1 MNEKIIL
8 LEKKINSLLEENK
21 SLKSQLKILLEQ
33 ENKRQETINKIKQI
47 QNEYEL
53 SYMDSINDY
62 KKRENDLKMQY
73 NNFQNILEQQYKKN
87 ESFLLNENNKL
98 RESILSKDNLIYNLQ
113 KEINDMNNLITKNNY
128 DLTQNLNNKKDEI
141 LNKNKKIKELEDL
154 ITKVTNDSK
163 NEIKKLSDLL
173 DIMYKR
179 NNKDLEN
186 QILISNNNNPKKQI
200 YSNNISNYNE
210 NNIKDLNLKIILLEN
225 EIKILNK
232 KILFKD
238 NEINF
243 WKNIR
248 ENLNNPTLTQHEIN
262 YNDFYNNEKINQ
274 LEKLIQNLGIKLINL
289 KTSYKKSLIN
299 HKKELENIRKTSNL
313 TNN

>member
-8 LEKKINSLLEENK
+8 LEKRINSLLEEND
-21 SLKSQLKILLEQ
+21 SLKSQLKILSEQ
-33 ENKRQETINKIKQI
+33 ENKRKETLNKIKQI

-73 NNFQNILEQQYKKN
+73 NNFQNILEQQYKQN
-87 ESFLLNENNKL
+87 ELLLINEINKL
-98 RESILSKDNLIYNLQ
+98 KEIILSKDNLIYDLQ
-113 KEINDMNNLITKNNY
+113 KEINDMNNLITQNNY
-128 DLTQNLNNKKDEI
+128 DLKQNIKNKNDEI
-141 LNKNKKIKELEDL
+141 LNKNKKIIELENL

-163 NEIKKLSDLL
+163 NEIIKLTNQL
-173 DIMYKR
+173 DIMYQR
-179 NNKDLEN
+179 NNKDLEQ
-186 QILISNNNNPKKQI
+186 QILFNSNNISPIKQNSNNNN
-200 YSNNISNYNE
+200 SNE
-210 NNIKDLNLKIILLEN
+210 NDIKDLKLKIILLEN

-232 KILFKD
+232 KILSKD

-248 ENLNNPTLTQHEIN
+248 EYLNNPIISHEID
-262 YNDFYNNEKINQ
+262 YNDYYNNAKINQ
-274 LEKLIQNLGIKLINL
+274 LEKMIQNLGIKLIGL
-289 KTSYKKSLIN
+289 QASYKKSLIN
-299 HKKELENIRKTSNL
+299 HKKELENIRLNSNL